1 MVKPLEDVYGIRT
14 ASCPTRP
21 ALASTP
27 TLDFPHCF
35 LWGKSTLLQS
45 ELSFELGPDCLVDP
59 MSRKVSEQFIAEVNK
74 YYEED
79 WHKPW
84 LKLAEQQ
91 EQDSNDKPL
100 SDYAE
105 VQKKNEAEL
114 AAAMSSSYELPDGI
128 TLEGV
133 LKDLAELK
141 VKPNPT
147 KAGPSTGKKAT
158 KK

>member
-1 MVKPLEDVYGIRT
+1 
-14 ASCPTRP
+14 
-21 ALASTP
+21 
-27 TLDFPHCF
+27 
-35 LWGKSTLLQS
+35 
-45 ELSFELGPDCLVDP
+45 
-59 MSRKVSEQFIAEVNK
+59 MSRKVSDKVIAEIDK

-84 LKLAEQQ
+84 LKPAKQQ
-91 EQDSNDKPL
+91 EPELNDKPK
-100 SDYAE
+100 SDSAEAQKKFQAE
-105 VQKKNEAEL
+105 V
-114 AAAMSSSYELPDGI
+114 AAAMSPNYELPAGI

-141 VKPNPT
+141 VKPTAT

>member
-1 MVKPLEDVYGIRT
+1 
-14 ASCPTRP
+14 
-21 ALASTP
+21 
-27 TLDFPHCF
+27 
-35 LWGKSTLLQS
+35 
-45 ELSFELGPDCLVDP
+45 
-59 MSRKVSEQFIAEVNK
+59 MSRKVSDEFLAEVDK

-84 LKLAEQQ
+84 LKAAKQQ
-91 EQDSNDKPL
+91 EQGMNQKPK

-105 VQKKNEAEL
+105 AQKKFQAEM
-114 AAAMSSSYELPDGI
+114 AAAMSPTYELPEGV

-141 VKPNPT
+141 VKPNAP
-147 KAGPSTGKKAT
+147 KAGPSTGKKAA